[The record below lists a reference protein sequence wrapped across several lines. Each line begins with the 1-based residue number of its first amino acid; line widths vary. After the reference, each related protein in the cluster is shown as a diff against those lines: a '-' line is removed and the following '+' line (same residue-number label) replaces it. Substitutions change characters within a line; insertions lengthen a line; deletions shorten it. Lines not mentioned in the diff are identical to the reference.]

1 MEEAGRTLL
10 KIVPVEAEVAVVC
23 SWAEKLCWEIANRI
37 SNSDFLESV
46 ETGDYIADIEL
57 AEKGSSGLGS
67 GAFTYSAIVS

>member
-46 ETGDYIADIEL
+46 ETGDYIAGILTFQRNRLRISLIFAPGD
-57 AEKGSSGLGS
+57 A
-67 GAFTYSAIVS
+67 